1 MQTLIFAIVLAAT
14 AVIVRPASG
23 ESMQFEFAPVERGR
37 QVLTNRDEF
46 IERLSPFDRAAR
58 VKTDQPVD
66 ERAFLKHVASSVLAF
81 SASETNT
88 IGEALS
94 KLKAQIEPFKL
105 RWPSPILLIK
115 TSGKEEANAPYTRGN
130 AIVIPNDK
138 LAGGERIETIL
149 CHELFHIISRSN
161 PTLKE
166 ALYATIGFQKC
177 PEVKIPGGRMRI
189 TNPDA
194 PVNDHWIAVK
204 SGGKE
209 YRAVPVLLARPPNY
223 DVKRGG
229 ELFDYLDF
237 QLLAFPKSDESATA
251 QENGI
256 LLEIGKV
263 EGFFEQIGMNT
274 GYIIHPEET
283 LAENFVLM
291 VKGAKNVKSPEIL
304 EKMRRVFDNEEK

>member
-1 MQTLIFAIVLAAT
+1 MQTLIFAIILAAMAIT
-14 AVIVRPASG
+14 VRPGSA
-23 ESMQFEFAPVERGR
+23 ESIQFEFASMERGR
-37 QVLTNRDEF
+37 QVLTNRDDF
-46 IERLSPFDRAAR
+46 VKRLSPFDRAAR

-66 ERAFLKHVASSVLAF
+66 EAAFLQHVAGSVLPF

-88 IGEALS
+88 IGAALA
-94 KLKAQIEPFKL
+94 KLKAKIEPYQLK
-105 RWPSPILLIK
+105 WPSILLIK
-115 TSGKEEANAPYTRGN
+115 TTGKEEANAPYTRSN
-130 AIVIPNDK
+130 AIVIPSDK
-138 LAGGERIETIL
+138 LAGGDRIETIL

-161 PTLKE
+161 PSLKE

-177 PEVKIPGGRMRI
+177 PEVKIPVGRMRI

-209 YRAVPVLLARPPNY
+209 FMVVPVLLAKSATY
-223 DVKRGG
+223 DVKQGG

-237 QLLAFPKSDESATA
+237 QLLAFPKLPGAATA

-256 LLEIGKV
+256 LLEVGNV

-283 LAENFVLM
+283 LAENFVLL
-291 VKGAKNVKSPEIL
+291 VKGARNAKSPEIL
-304 EKMRRVFDNEEK
+304 EKMKKVLETERK